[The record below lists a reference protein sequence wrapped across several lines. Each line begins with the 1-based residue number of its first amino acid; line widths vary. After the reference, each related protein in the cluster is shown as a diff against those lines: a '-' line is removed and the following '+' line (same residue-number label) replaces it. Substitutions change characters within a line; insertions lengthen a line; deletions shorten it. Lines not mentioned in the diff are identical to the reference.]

1 VFYPTKLSVSV
12 TVIKLSVNNFLL
24 TLDSVVSAALNAPVL
39 IDLDYDEGNFC
50 FPFVFVDY
58 SYFEFYSSIIYSS
71 PKT

>member
-1 VFYPTKLSVSV
+1 
-12 TVIKLSVNNFLL
+12 VNNFLL